1 MSQTNSWDHADHA
14 ALVLEFLE
22 LTKPILQYWAI
33 PTIAGLILKHGL
45 DNETP
50 LRKLLQDWNGIVK
63 TLTDEQKTSLEAAC
77 PGIVARMTEN
87 LKHLEQV
94 LSVASYTIKTRTYFG
109 IVLPGTLASSRIK
122 HAAQMFQSAKGDFE
136 RTSKHI
142 WQDNPVQI
150 ATPEDD
156 SVMVS
161 HGINVEMGDIQAA
174 AEHNHAALTT
184 DAPAD
189 SSSAGAV
196 RAPLPRMPEGVH
208 LAYRSEAAALTA
220 ALLPTFLRQGRH
232 GSSYNDGHPV

>member
-87 LKHLEQV
+87 LKQYVLIQHLRDLSQRSAQSRASAISSLVHHQDEDVLRHCFARDIGLEQDKARSADV
-94 LSVASYTIKTRTYFG
+94 PVREGGLR
-109 IVLPGTLASSRIK
+109 GTL
-122 HAAQMFQSAKGDFE
+122 FPFFFLPF
-136 RTSKHI
+136 
-142 WQDNPVQI
+142 PV
-150 ATPEDD
+150 
-156 SVMVS
+156 
-161 HGINVEMGDIQAA
+161 
-174 AEHNHAALTT
+174 LTC
-184 DAPAD
+184 
-189 SSSAGAV
+189 V
-196 RAPLPRMPEGVH
+196 FV
-208 LAYRSEAAALTA
+208 
-220 ALLPTFLRQGRH
+220 
-232 GSSYNDGHPV
+232 